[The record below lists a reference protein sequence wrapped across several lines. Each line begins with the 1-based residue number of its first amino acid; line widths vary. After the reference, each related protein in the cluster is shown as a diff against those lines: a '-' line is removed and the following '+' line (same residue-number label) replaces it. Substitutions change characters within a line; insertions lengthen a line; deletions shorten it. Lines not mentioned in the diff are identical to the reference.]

1 MEYEMLDLAALQA
14 ELADKTAEVER
25 LKDEIGK
32 RAREELARLRMRC
45 AELIPL
51 AGFEDEPPAAAE
63 PKRKELMTGR
73 PKYRHPSSPQTT
85 WTGTGRKPTWV
96 REWIESGR
104 SLEEIAIVE

>member
-25 LKDEIGK
+25 LKAEIGK
-32 RAREELARLRMRC
+32 RAREELARLDIR
-45 AELIPL
+45 ATELIQL
-51 AGFEDEPPAAAE
+51 AGLEGEPPVSVE
-63 PKRKELMTGR
+63 PKRKERHVGR
-73 PKYRHPSSPQTT
+73 PKYRNPSSPKTT

-96 REWIESGR
+96 REWIESGG